1 MKRTLHLAWYA
12 VRDVARNRWGIVYT
26 GFFAA
31 VTVGLFYLQAQSA
44 KVAVSLMS
52 LCLFLIP
59 LVSVLFG
66 TMYFQN
72 SREFI
77 ELVLTQPVSRRKV
90 FLGLFGGLAAALIAG
105 FWIGVGLPAAIL
117 GDWTAEQFQ
126 SLALLLGIG
135 SFLTVIYL
143 AMSFL
148 VATVFEDRGKAL
160 AASLGVWLF
169 TALVYDGL
177 VLLAS
182 MAFSDYPL
190 ETPLLFASMA
200 NPIDLA
206 RVTLLVKT
214 DWSALMGYTGA
225 VFGRF
230 FGTNLGVS
238 VAAVSL
244 LLWTF
249 GPLALGLRRFRFKD
263 M

>member
-1 MKRTLHLAWYA
+1 MKRTLHLAGYA
-12 VRDVARNRWGIVYT
+12 VRDVARNRWGMVYT
-26 GFFAA
+26 AFFAA
-31 VTVGLFYLQAQSA
+31 VTIGLFYVQAQSA

-66 TMYFQN
+66 TMYFHN

-90 FLGLFGGLAAALIAG
+90 YLGLFGGLAGALTAG
-105 FWIGVGLPAAIL
+105 FLIGVGLPAIAM
-117 GDWTAEQFQ
+117 GEWTAEQML
-126 SLALLLGIG
+126 SLALLLGVG
-135 SFLTVIYL
+135 SLLTVIYV
-143 AMSFL
+143 AIAFL
-148 VATVFEDRGKAL
+148 VATMFEDRGKAL
-160 AASLGVWLF
+160 AAALGAWLF

-182 MAFSDYPL
+182 TAFSNYPL
-190 ETPLLFASMA
+190 ETPLLVASMA

-225 VFGRF
+225 VFGRY
-230 FGTNLGVS
+230 FGTSLGVG
-238 VAAVSL
+238 VAAASL
-244 LLWTF
+244 LLWIV